1 MSMHGEATAT
11 LHAAADLD
19 SGAAAVLV
27 FSGAG
32 RSRAELRMKTSS
44 ETTWIAAAIKL
55 LLPEKPH
62 VASATFWFMMQ
73 IAMIIGFATA
83 YPANWWL
90 IKRGIKHGM

>member
-1 MSMHGEATAT
+1 
-11 LHAAADLD
+11 
-19 SGAAAVLV
+19 
-27 FSGAG
+27 
-32 RSRAELRMKTSS
+32 MKTSS